1 MNMNTL
7 TEKEM
12 ALALGLAKS
21 RENVRISQPVRAVV
35 VMSAKPPTGAA
46 VPFTHVVATVSRL
59 QAVIE
64 AKKAVRAA
72 GMEPWFLIDVV
83 VA

>member
-1 MNMNTL
+1 MNKL

-12 ALALGLAKS
+12 ALALGITSA
-21 RENVRISQPVRAVV
+21 RENVRIAQPVRAVV
-35 VMSAKPPTGAA
+35 VMSAKPPTGMT
-46 VPFTHVVATVSRL
+46 VPFTHVVSTVSRL

-64 AKKAVRAA
+64 AKKAVRTA

-83 VA
+83 IA